1 MIHKLFI
8 QIFVISITIVACNES
23 NKNRAEASET
33 ANNGFENEETTN
45 YSFKSK
51 SQVEQ
56 LIKLNSPIFLSFWIG
71 MTEEDCEEV
80 ILYLLE
86 QDKIGGL
93 IYHYKER
100 DYVPL
105 SSENIR
111 NPEFT
116 NEGKQLFYYLTPKSE
131 SFKCQI
137 DLTFDDE
144 NEQKSLT
151 SLSLGFIEGA
161 NLQVF
166 NDCVDLYKTKFGNPT
181 IKRNKSSTPDIEG
194 KTYRR
199 YSFESGDKLID
210 IEYNSEHKN
219 WLGSNSP
226 NQIHIYYGS
235 KVIKKIESDK
245 FSEQVRIRMRTKKE
259 NDEKAKKNTL
269 NDIAPLLQAD

>member
-8 QIFVISITIVACNES
+8 QIFVIS
-23 NKNRAEASET
+23 
-33 ANNGFENEETTN
+33 
-45 YSFKSK
+45 
-51 SQVEQ
+51 
-56 LIKLNSPIFLSFWIG
+56 IG

-80 ILYLLE
+80 ILYLIE
-86 QDKIGGL
+86 QDKIVGL

-226 NQIHIYYGS
+226 NQIHIYYES
-235 KVIKKIESDK
+235 KVINKIESDK
-245 FSEQVRIRMRTKKE
+245 FSEQVRIRMGIKKE
-259 NDEKAKKNTL
+259 NDERAKKNTL
-269 NDIAPLLQAD
+269 NDIAPLLHAD